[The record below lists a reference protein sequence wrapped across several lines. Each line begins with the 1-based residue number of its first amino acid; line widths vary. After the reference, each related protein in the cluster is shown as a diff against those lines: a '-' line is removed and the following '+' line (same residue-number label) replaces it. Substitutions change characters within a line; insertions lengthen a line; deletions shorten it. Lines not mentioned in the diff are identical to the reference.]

1 MPYSSMRHA
10 AAVVL
15 ALVGA
20 LIVTGPATAATDVSG
35 RWDSDSL
42 RDNGIGYYLNLTPVP
57 GDANSYRGTL
67 MFRYQDGRR
76 GDTVRLRATTNGEAM
91 LLVPLSGSF
100 DRSAGNVRAEVND
113 TGDVIT
119 FVNCRARLRLVMV
132 NDLESDCTFRP
143 AN

>member
-1 MPYSSMRHA
+1 MT
-10 AAVVL
+10 V
-15 ALVGA
+15 
-20 LIVTGPATAATDVSG
+20 PATAATDVSG

-42 RDNGIGYYLNLTPVP
+42 RDNGIGYYLNLKPVP

-76 GDTVRLRATTNGEAM
+76 GDTVRLRATTNGAAM

>member
-1 MPYSSMRHA
+1 MPYSSMRRA

-76 GDTVRLRATTNGEAM
+76 GDTVRLRATTNGAAM

-100 DRSAGNVRAEVND
+100 DRSAGNVRAEVNG